1 MNFYEALRNL
11 VATGKIGDYIF
22 PVGYDGKVILA
33 EKNSQY
39 YKIKKEGIVEN
50 LNDFEWKINIE
61 RLSFEEAMKQLL
73 IKGKCVRNIN
83 WEKDTFLYRVKSGIN
98 IAKDGNKLGCFYEMP
113 DFTEEDFVDN
123 WSLY

>member
-50 LNDFEWKINIE
+50 LNDFEWKIKWAPSYNT
-61 RLSFEEAMKQLL
+61 RRQ
-73 IKGKCVRNIN
+73 RDNTYN
-83 WEKDTFLYRVKSGIN
+83 
-98 IAKDGNKLGCFYEMP
+98 
-113 DFTEEDFVDN
+113 TEPT
-123 WSLY
+123 SAYYS

>member
-39 YKIKKEGIVEN
+39 YKIKKEGIV
-50 LNDFEWKINIE
+50 
-61 RLSFEEAMKQLL
+61 QL
-73 IKGKCVRNIN
+73 
-83 WEKDTFLYRVKSGIN
+83 
-98 IAKDGNKLGCFYEMP
+98 AK
-113 DFTEEDFVDN
+113 
-123 WSLY
+123 